1 MKILYVLYAIAL
13 LMSQQSAKPVKLALH
28 ATIAFNLGVDKIN
41 LITLALIANK
51 IQSLK
56 NYPK

>member
-1 MKILYVLYAIAL
+1 
-13 LMSQQSAKPVKLALH
+13 VKLALH